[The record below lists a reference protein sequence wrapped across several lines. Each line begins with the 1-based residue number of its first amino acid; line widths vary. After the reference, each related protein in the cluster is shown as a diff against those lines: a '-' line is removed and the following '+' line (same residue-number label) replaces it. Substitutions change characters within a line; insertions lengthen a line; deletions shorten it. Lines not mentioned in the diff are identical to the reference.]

1 MVIPLISLI
10 LLCPL
15 AAFAIFGLLSLAKL
29 RFPRQDYLSTA
40 AMLIG
45 LVCSLL
51 LLQEVVPEPAPHTVE
66 WISLGSVTFSMGFY
80 LDSVTAIMLIVVT
93 LVSSLV
99 HIFSIGYMH
108 GDARYPRFFAFLSLF
123 SFSMLFL
130 VVSDNLLGIYIGW
143 ELVGLCS
150 YLLIGFWF
158 EKDSAANACK
168 KAFLTTRVGD
178 IGMFIG
184 MMMLF
189 TKFRTLSLYGEGGIF
204 ALAASL
210 TTGDMVWLSIAGVLI
225 FCGAIGKSAQVPLHT
240 WLPDA
245 MEGPTPV
252 SALIHAATMVAA
264 GVYLTARMFPILTET
279 SSLVIAYVGGI
290 TALIAATIAIVRFD
304 IKRVLAYSTISQ
316 LGYMMLGIGAGS
328 YVAGLF
334 HLTTH
339 AFFKALLFLGSGSV
353 IHAFH
358 AMHAHHSGDEHAS
371 HDSGHEHGDH
381 GVADGVAGAP
391 QSGETTL
398 SGSDIPADQDMRN
411 MGGLRRKMPITFATM
426 LIATLSISGVPFI
439 FSGFWSKD
447 AILGG
452 VLERAMEWGSV
463 HHYILFG
470 IALFAAGITAF
481 YMFRLI
487 FMTFFGEPRNQ
498 EMHDMAHESPK
509 VMTVPLIVLAL
520 LSFPVVNIL
529 WFNDAY
535 VTPPA
540 QPHLHAPQH
549 AGIIDDSIVTET
561 QQREKVAGAPQSGE
575 TTLFA
580 FGFSK
585 APTSFFG
592 ISEAVAAEEGEH
604 DTHAEEGHHS
614 PAHKIAMV
622 LSICVAGLGILFS
635 WLFYHKRT
643 LSAESVATSFRPLYN
658 LFWHK
663 YYFDEF
669 YNGVLV
675 ALTVWKARLFAQFDG
690 SVVDGIVNGVGR
702 LTRDI
707 LAAFIGFFDNR
718 VVDGTVNRVAQVT
731 WAVGGRIRRIQTGA
745 IQTYLF
751 VVLAGIVLLILIFRA
766 L

>member
-1 MVIPLISLI
+1 MVVPLISII
-10 LLCPL
+10 LLSPL
-15 AAFAIFGLLSLAKL
+15 VAFAIFALSGLAK
-29 RFPRQDYLSTA
+29 RSFPRQDLLSTA
-40 AMLIG
+40 AMLIA
-45 LVCSLL
+45 LVCSFFLL
-51 LLQEVVPEPAPHTVE
+51 RDVVPDPEPLAVDWVSIGEIT
-66 WISLGSVTFSMGFY
+66 ISMGFY
-80 LDSVTAIMLIVVT
+80 LDSVTVIMLIVVT

-108 GDARYPRFFAFLSLF
+108 GDPRYPRFFAYLSLF

-189 TKFRTLSLYGEGGIF
+189 KKFNTFSLYDGTQDGIF
-204 ALAASL
+204 TLAAAQL
-210 TTGDMVWLSIAGVLI
+210 TTGDMVWLSIAGILI

-264 GVYLTARMFPILTET
+264 GVYLTARMFPILTVS

-290 TALIAATIAIVRFD
+290 TAIVAATIAIVRFD
-304 IKRVLAYSTISQ
+304 IKRVLAYSTVSQ
-316 LGYMMLGIGAGS
+316 LGYMMLAIGAGS

-358 AMHAHHSGDEHAS
+358 AMHSHS
-371 HDSGHEHGDH
+371 HDEAHADDEAHEHDDHSLVHEHG
-381 GVADGVAGAP
+381 
-391 QSGETTL
+391 SE
-398 SGSDIPADQDMRN
+398 IPPDQDMRN
-411 MGGLRRKMPITFATM
+411 MGGLRRKMPITFITM
-426 LIATLSISGVPFI
+426 LIATLSISGVPFV

-447 AILGG
+447 KILAG
-452 VLERAMEWGSV
+452 VLGRAMEWNSI

-470 IALFAAGITAF
+470 IALLAACITAF

-498 EMHDMAHESPK
+498 EMHNMAHESPW
-509 VMTVPLIVLAL
+509 VMTAPLIILAV
-520 LSFPVVNIL
+520 LSFPVVNHL
-529 WFNDAY
+529 WFNKNY
-535 VTPPA
+535 VIPPE
-540 QPHLHAPQH
+540 QHHLAAPQH
-549 AGIIDDSIVTET
+549 AYVSPDTKTGD
-561 QQREKVAGAPQSGE
+561 AN
-575 TTLFA
+575 
-580 FGFSK
+580 FGFS
-585 APTSFFG
+585 FFG
-592 ISEAVAAEEGEH
+592 VSDAQAADEAGGKNGEKADEAYHIHKRAH
-604 DTHAEEGHHS
+604 D
-614 PAHKIAMV
+614 IAMA
-622 LSICVAGLGILFS
+622 LSIIVAGLGILLS
-635 WLFYHKRT
+635 WLFYHRRRF
-643 LSAESVATSFRPLYN
+643 SAESVATTFRPVYN

-669 YNGVLV
+669 YDGVLV
-675 ALTVWKARLFAQFDG
+675 ALTVWKSRLFARFDL
-690 SVVDGIVNGVGR
+690 SVIDGIVNGVSTV
-702 LTRDI
+702 TRRVF
-707 LAAFIGFFDNR
+707 AAFIGFFDNS
-718 VVDGTVNRVAQVT
+718 VVDGIVNRVAEVT
-731 WAVGGRIRRIQTGA
+731 WAAGGRIRRIQTGA

-751 VVLAGIVLLILIFRA
+751 VVIGGIVLIILIFRA

>member
-1 MVIPLISLI
+1 MIVPLISII

-15 AAFAIFGLLSLAKL
+15 AAFAVFGLLGLANR

-40 AMLIG
+40 AMLVA
-45 LVCSLL
+45 LACSFLL
-51 LLQEVVPEPAPHTVE
+51 LREVVPSPEAHTVD
-66 WISLGSVTFSMGFY
+66 WLSLGGVTFSMGFY
-80 LDSVTAIMLIVVT
+80 LDSVTVIMLIVVT

-99 HIFSIGYMH
+99 HIFSMGYMH
-108 GDARYPRFFAFLSLF
+108 GDPRYPRFFAYLSLF

-178 IGMFIG
+178 VGMFIG

-189 TKFRTLSLYGEGGIF
+189 TKFDTLSLYGEGGIF
-204 ALAASL
+204 AQAAAQL
-210 TTGDMVWLSIAGVLI
+210 TTADMIWLSIAGVLI
-225 FCGAIGKSAQVPLHT
+225 FCGAIGKSAQMPLHT

-290 TALIAATIAIVRFD
+290 TALVAATIAIVRFD

-316 LGYMMLGIGAGS
+316 LGYMMLAIGAGS

-358 AMHAHHSGDEHAS
+358 AMHAHGHDDHDEHA
-371 HDSGHEHGDH
+371 DEH
-381 GVADGVAGAP
+381 ADEHSEDA
-391 QSGETTL
+391 ETEHVL
-398 SGSDIPADQDMRN
+398 GSEIPADQDMRN
-411 MGGLRRKMPITFATM
+411 MGGLRHKMPITFITM

-447 AILGG
+447 AVLAG
-452 VLERAMEWGSV
+452 VLGRAMEWSSV
-463 HHYILFG
+463 HHYILF
-470 IALFAAGITAF
+470 IMALSAAGITAF

-498 EMHDMAHESPK
+498 EMHNMAHESPK
-509 VMTVPLIVLAL
+509 SMTMPLIILAVLSL
-520 LSFPVVNIL
+520 PIVNIL
-529 WFNDAY
+529 WFNESY
-535 VTPPA
+535 VKPPP
-540 QPHLHAPQH
+540 QPHLHAPTH
-549 AGIIDDSIVTET
+549 AQIVPDTKT
-561 QQREKVAGAPQSGE
+561 GGTGLAFS
-575 TTLFA
+575 LF
-580 FGFSK
+580 GV
-585 APTSFFG
+585 
-592 ISEAVAAEEGEH
+592 SEAVAAEEDAGH
-604 DTHAEEGHHS
+604 GTHGDDGHHGHG
-614 PAHKIAMV
+614 PAHTIAMV
-622 LSICVAGLGILFS
+622 LSIIVAGLGIFLS
-635 WLFYHKRT
+635 WLFYHRRT
-643 LSAESVATSFRPLYN
+643 LSAESVATTFRPVYN

-669 YNGVLV
+669 YDGVLV
-675 ALTVWKARLFAQFDG
+675 ALTVWKSRLFAQFDG
-690 SVVDGIVNGVGR
+690 SVVDGIVNGVGTV
-702 LTRDI
+702 TRDI
-707 LAAFIGFFDNR
+707 LAAFVGFFDNS
-718 VVDGTVNRVAQVT
+718 VVDGLVNRVAQVT
-731 WAVGGRIRRIQTGA
+731 WAIGGRIRRIQTGA

>member
-1 MVIPLISLI
+1 MTVPLISLI

-15 AAFAIFGLLSLAKL
+15 AAFAVFGLLGLANR
-29 RFPRQDYLSTA
+29 RFPRQDYLSAA
-40 AMLIG
+40 AMLIA
-45 LVCSLL
+45 LACSFLL
-51 LLQEVVPEPAPHTVE
+51 LREVVPEPEAHTVN
-66 WISLGSVTFSMGFY
+66 WISLGDVTFSMGFY
-80 LDSVTAIMLIVVT
+80 LDSVTVIMLIVVT

-99 HIFSIGYMH
+99 HIFSMGYMH
-108 GDARYPRFFAFLSLF
+108 GDPRYPRFFAYLSLF

-178 IGMFIG
+178 VGMFIG

-189 TKFRTLSLYGEGGIF
+189 AKFKTLSLYGEGGIF
-204 ALAASL
+204 ALAASQL

-225 FCGAIGKSAQVPLHT
+225 FCGAIGKSAQMPLHT

-290 TALIAATIAIVRFD
+290 TALVAATIAIVRFD

-316 LGYMMLGIGAGS
+316 LGYMMLAIGAGS

-358 AMHAHHSGDEHAS
+358 AMHAHEHDDEHA
-371 HDSGHEHGDH
+371 HGHSED
-381 GVADGVAGAP
+381 A
-391 QSGETTL
+391 ETGHVL
-398 SGSDIPADQDMRN
+398 GSEIPPDQDMRN
-411 MGGLRRKMPITFATM
+411 MGGLRHKMPITFITM

-447 AILGG
+447 AILAG
-452 VLERAMEWGSV
+452 VLGRAMEWSSV
-463 HHYILFG
+463 HHYILF
-470 IALFAAGITAF
+470 IMALSAAGITAF

-498 EMHDMAHESPK
+498 EMHEMAHESPLS
-509 VMTVPLIVLAL
+509 MTVPLLILAL
-520 LSFPVVNIL
+520 LSLPVVNTL
-529 WFNDAY
+529 WFNADY
-535 VTPPA
+535 VEPPP
-540 QPHLHAPQH
+540 QPHLHAPTH
-549 AGIIDDSIVTET
+549 A
-561 QQREKVAGAPQSGE
+561 QVAPDTKTGGTGFALS
-575 TTLFA
+575 LF
-580 FGFSK
+580 GV
-585 APTSFFG
+585 
-592 ISEAVAAEEGEH
+592 SEAVAAEE
-604 DTHAEEGHHS
+604 DTGHGTQDAHGDDGHHGHGA
-614 PAHKIAMV
+614 AHTIAMV
-622 LSICVAGLGILFS
+622 LSICVAGLGIFLS
-635 WLFYHKRT
+635 WLFYHRRT
-643 LSAESVATSFRPLYN
+643 LSAESVATTFRPVYN

-669 YNGVLV
+669 YDGVLV

-690 SVVDGIVNGVGR
+690 SVVDGIVNGVGVV
-702 LTRDI
+702 TRDI
-707 LAAFIGFFDNR
+707 LAAFVGFFDNR
-718 VVDGTVNRVAQVT
+718 VVDGFVNRVAQVT
-731 WAVGGRIRRIQTGA
+731 WTIGGRIRRIQTGA

-751 VVLAGIVLLILIFRA
+751 VVLAGIVLLILIFRV

>member
-1 MVIPLISLI
+1 MVVLLISLI

-15 AAFAIFGLLSLAKL
+15 AAFAIFGLLGLAKQS
-29 RFPRQDYLSTA
+29 FPRQDYLSTA
-40 AMLIG
+40 AMLIA

-51 LLQEVVPEPAPHTVE
+51 LLQEVVPDPEPHTVQ
-66 WISLGSVTFSMGFY
+66 WLSLGSVTFSMGFY

-99 HIFSIGYMH
+99 HIFSMGYMH
-108 GDARYPRFFAFLSLF
+108 GDPRYPRFFAFLSLF

-158 EKDSAANACK
+158 EKDSAADACK

-178 IGMFIG
+178 VGMFIG

-189 TKFRTLSLYGEGGIF
+189 TKFDTLSLYGEGGIF
-204 ALAASL
+204 AQAAAQLS
-210 TTGDMVWLSIAGVLI
+210 TGDMVWLSIAGVLI
-225 FCGAIGKSAQVPLHT
+225 FCGAVGKSAQVPLHT

-279 SSLVIAYVGGI
+279 SSLVIAYIGGI

-304 IKRVLAYSTISQ
+304 IKRVLAYSTVSQ
-316 LGYMMLGIGAGS
+316 LGYMMLGIGVGS

-358 AMHAHHSGDEHAS
+358 AMHGHGHDEH
-371 HDSGHEHGDH
+371 GHEHDDH
-381 GVADGVAGAP
+381 DTHGQEHEEAH
-391 QSGETTL
+391 
-398 SGSDIPADQDMRN
+398 GSEHVLGSEIPPDQDMRN
-411 MGGLRRKMPITFATM
+411 MGGLRHKMPITFITM

-447 AILGG
+447 AILAG
-452 VLERAMEWGSV
+452 VLGRAMEWNSV
-463 HHYILFG
+463 HHYLLFG
-470 IALFAAGITAF
+470 MALFAAGITAF

-509 VMTVPLIVLAL
+509 SMTVPLLVLAV
-520 LSFPVVNIL
+520 LSFPVVNTL
-529 WFNDAY
+529 WFNADY
-535 VTPPA
+535 VKPPA
-540 QPHLHAPQH
+540 QPHLHAPTH
-549 AGIIDDSIVTET
+549 AHVSPDS
-561 QQREKVAGAPQSGE
+561 KVGDAGL
-575 TTLFA
+575 T
-580 FGFSK
+580 FSL
-585 APTSFFG
+585 FG
-592 ISEAVAAEEGEH
+592 ISEAVAAEEGGD
-604 DTHAEEGHHS
+604 DTHGAHGDDAHHGHG
-614 PAHKIAMV
+614 PAHTIAMV
-622 LSICVAGLGILFS
+622 LSIIVAGLGILLS
-635 WLFYHKRT
+635 WLFYHRRT
-643 LSAESVATSFRPLYN
+643 LSAASVATTFRPLYT

-675 ALTVWKARLFAQFDG
+675 AVTVWKSRLFAQFDG
-690 SVVDGIVNGVGR
+690 TIVDGIVNGVGKV
-702 LTRDI
+702 TRDI
-707 LAAFIGFFDNR
+707 LAAFVGIFDNR
-718 VVDGTVNRVAQVT
+718 VVDGFVNRVAEVT
-731 WAVGGRIRRIQTGA
+731 WSIGGRVRRIQTGA

-751 VVLAGIVLLILIFRA
+751 VVLAGIVLLILIFRV

>member
-15 AAFAIFGLLSLAKL
+15 AAFAIFGVLGLAK
-29 RFPRQDYLSTA
+29 RSFPRQDYLSTA
-40 AMLIG
+40 AMLIA

-51 LLQEVVPEPAPHTVE
+51 LLQDVVPDPEPHTVK
-66 WISLGSVTFSMGFY
+66 WLSLGSVTFSMGFY

-99 HIFSIGYMH
+99 HIFSMGYMH
-108 GDARYPRFFAFLSLF
+108 GDPRYPRFFAFLSLF

-178 IGMFIG
+178 VGMFIG

-189 TKFRTLSLYGEGGIF
+189 TKFDTLSLYGEGGIF
-204 ALAASL
+204 AQAASQL
-210 TTGDMVWLSIAGVLI
+210 NTSDMVWLSIAGVLI
-225 FCGAIGKSAQVPLHT
+225 FCGAVGKSAQVPLHT

-290 TALIAATIAIVRFD
+290 TAIIAATIAIVRFD
-304 IKRVLAYSTISQ
+304 IKRVLAYSTVSQ
-316 LGYMMLGIGAGS
+316 LGYMMLGIGVGS

-358 AMHAHHSGDEHAS
+358 AMHAHAHDDEH
-371 HDSGHEHGDH
+371 GHEDEHKHDENH
-381 GVADGVAGAP
+381 ASEHV
-391 QSGETTL
+391 L
-398 SGSDIPADQDMRN
+398 GSEIPPDQDMRN
-411 MGGLRRKMPITFATM
+411 MGGLRHKMPITFLTM

-452 VLERAMEWGSV
+452 VLDRAMQWNSV
-463 HHYILFG
+463 HHYLLFG

-509 VMTVPLIVLAL
+509 TMTVPLIILAV
-520 LSFPVVNIL
+520 LSFPVVNTL
-529 WFNDAY
+529 WFNADY
-535 VTPPA
+535 VKPPE
-540 QPHLHAPQH
+540 QHHLQ
-549 AGIIDDSIVTET
+549 
-561 QQREKVAGAPQSGE
+561 
-575 TTLFA
+575 
-580 FGFSK
+580 
-585 APTSFFG
+585 APTHAHVSPDSKFGEAGLSFSLFG
-592 ISEAVAAEEGEH
+592 ISEAVAAEESGH
-604 DTHAEEGHHS
+604 DTHGAHGDDGHHGHG
-614 PAHKIAMV
+614 PAHTIAMV
-622 LSICVAGLGILFS
+622 LSIIVAGLGILLS
-635 WLFYHKRT
+635 WLFYHKRS
-643 LSAESVATSFRPLYN
+643 LSAESIATTFRPVYN
-658 LFWHK
+658 VFWHK

-669 YNGVLV
+669 YDGVLV
-675 ALTVWKARLFAQFDG
+675 AVTVWKSRLFAQFDG
-690 SVVDGIVNGVGR
+690 TIVDGIVNGVGKV
-702 LTRDI
+702 TRDI
-707 LAAFIGFFDNR
+707 LATFVGVFDNR
-718 VVDGTVNRVAQVT
+718 IVDGFVNRIAQVT
-731 WAVGGRIRRIQTGA
+731 WSIGGRVRRIQTGA

>member
-1 MVIPLISLI
+1 MIVPLISLI

-15 AAFAIFGLLSLAKL
+15 AAFAIFGLLGLANR

-40 AMLIG
+40 AMLVA
-45 LVCSLL
+45 LVCSFLL
-51 LLQEVVPEPAPHTVE
+51 LREVVPTPEPHTVN
-66 WISLGSVTFSMGFY
+66 WISLGGVTFSMGFY
-80 LDSVTAIMLIVVT
+80 LDSVTVIMLIVVT

-99 HIFSIGYMH
+99 HIFSMGYMH
-108 GDARYPRFFAFLSLF
+108 GDPRYPRFFAYLSLF

-178 IGMFIG
+178 VGMFIG

-189 TKFRTLSLYGEGGIF
+189 TKFDTLALYGEGGIF
-204 ALAASL
+204 AQAAAQLS
-210 TTGDMVWLSIAGVLI
+210 TADMVWLSIAGVLI
-225 FCGAIGKSAQVPLHT
+225 FCGAIGKSAQMPLHT

-290 TALIAATIAIVRFD
+290 TALVAATIAIVRFD

-316 LGYMMLGIGAGS
+316 LGYMMLAIGAGS

-358 AMHAHHSGDEHAS
+358 AMHAHGHDDEHAHAPAHSQDS
-371 HDSGHEHGDH
+371 HQQESGTSPDT
-381 GVADGVAGAP
+381 
-391 QSGETTL
+391 SLLTTE
-398 SGSDIPADQDMRN
+398 SRQPTAIPEIPPDQDMRN
-411 MGGLRRKMPITFATM
+411 MGGLRHKMPITFVTM

-452 VLERAMEWGSV
+452 VLGRAMEWNSV
-463 HHYILFG
+463 HHYILF
-470 IALFAAGITAF
+470 IMALSAAGITAF

-509 VMTVPLIVLAL
+509 SMTVPLLILAA
-520 LSFPVVNIL
+520 LSLPVVNIL
-529 WFNDAY
+529 WFNEAY
-535 VTPPA
+535 VKPPP

-549 AGIIDDSIVTET
+549 AYVSPDSNTGGKGYTV
-561 QQREKVAGAPQSGE
+561 S
-575 TTLFA
+575 LF
-580 FGFSK
+580 GV
-585 APTSFFG
+585 
-592 ISEAVAAEEGEH
+592 SEAAAAEEDGGH
-604 DTHAEEGHHS
+604 DTHGAHGDDGHHGHG
-614 PAHKIAMV
+614 PAHTIAMV
-622 LSICVAGLGILFS
+622 LSICVAGLGIFFS
-635 WLFYHKRT
+635 WLFYHRRT
-643 LSAESVATSFRPLYN
+643 LSAESVATTFRPVYN

-669 YNGVLV
+669 YDGVLV

-690 SVVDGIVNGVGR
+690 SVVDGIVNGVGVG
-702 LTRDI
+702 TRDF
-707 LAAFIGFFDNR
+707 LAAFVGLFDNH
-718 VVDGTVNRVAQVT
+718 VVDGLVNRVAQVT

>member
-1 MVIPLISLI
+1 MIVPLISLI

-15 AAFAIFGLLSLAKL
+15 AAFAVFGLSGLANR

-40 AMLIG
+40 AMLAA
-45 LVCSLL
+45 LVCSFLL
-51 LLQEVVPEPAPHTVE
+51 LREVVPNPESHTVN
-66 WISLGSVTFSMGFY
+66 WISLGGVTFSMGFY
-80 LDSVTAIMLIVVT
+80 LDSVTVIMLIVVT

-99 HIFSIGYMH
+99 HIFSMGYMH
-108 GDARYPRFFAFLSLF
+108 GDPRYPRFFAYLSLF

-178 IGMFIG
+178 VGMFIG

-189 TKFRTLSLYGEGGIF
+189 TKFKTLSLYGDDGIF
-204 ALAASL
+204 ALAANL
-210 TTGDMVWLSIAGVLI
+210 NTGDMVWLSIAGILI
-225 FCGAIGKSAQVPLHT
+225 FCGAIGKSAQMPLHT

-279 SSLVIAYVGGI
+279 SSLVIAYIGGI
-290 TALIAATIAIVRFD
+290 TALVAATIAIVRFD

-316 LGYMMLGIGAGS
+316 LGYMMLAIGAGS

-358 AMHAHHSGDEHAS
+358 AMHAHGHDDEHD
-371 HDSGHEHGDH
+371 HDHEHGEDH
-381 GVADGVAGAP
+381 D
-391 QSGETTL
+391 SEHIL
-398 SGSDIPADQDMRN
+398 GSEIPADQDMRN
-411 MGGLRRKMPITFATM
+411 MGGLRHKMPITFITM

-452 VLERAMEWGSV
+452 VLGRAMEWNSV
-463 HHYILFG
+463 HHYILF
-470 IALFAAGITAF
+470 IMALSAAGITAF

-498 EMHDMAHESPK
+498 EMHDMAHESPLS
-509 VMTVPLIVLAL
+509 MTVPLLILAVLSL
-520 LSFPVVNIL
+520 PVVNTL
-529 WFNDAY
+529 WFNSNY
-535 VTPPA
+535 VKPPA

-549 AGIIDDSIVTET
+549 AYHSPDSKTGG
-561 QQREKVAGAPQSGE
+561 QGVALS
-575 TTLFA
+575 LF
-580 FGFSK
+580 GV
-585 APTSFFG
+585 
-592 ISEAVAAEEGEH
+592 SEAVAAEEDGGH
-604 DTHAEEGHHS
+604 DTHGAHGDDGHHGHG
-614 PAHKIAMV
+614 PAHTIAMV
-622 LSICVAGLGILFS
+622 LSICVAGLGIFLS
-635 WLFYHKRT
+635 WLFYHRRT
-643 LSAESVATSFRPLYN
+643 LSAESVATTFRPIHN

-669 YNGVLV
+669 YDGVLV

-690 SVVDGIVNGVGR
+690 SVVDGIVNGVGVV
-702 LTRDI
+702 TRDF
-707 LAAFIGFFDNR
+707 LAVFTGAFDNR
-718 VVDGTVNRVAQVT
+718 VVDGIVNRVAQIT

-766 L
+766 F

>member
-1 MVIPLISLI
+1 MVVLLISLI

-15 AAFAIFGLLSLAKL
+15 AAFAIFGLLGLAKW

-40 AMLIG
+40 AMLIA

-51 LLQEVVPEPAPHTVE
+51 LLQEVVPDPEPHTVQ
-66 WISLGSVTFSMGFY
+66 WLSLGSVTFSMGFY

-99 HIFSIGYMH
+99 HIFSMGYMH
-108 GDARYPRFFAFLSLF
+108 GDPRYPRFFAFLSLF

-158 EKDSAANACK
+158 EKDSAADACK

-178 IGMFIG
+178 VGMFIG

-189 TKFRTLSLYGEGGIF
+189 TKFDTLSLYGEGGIF
-204 ALAASL
+204 VEAASKL
-210 TTGDMVWLSIAGVLI
+210 NTGDMVWLSVAGVLI
-225 FCGAIGKSAQVPLHT
+225 FCGAVGKSAQVPLHT

-279 SSLVIAYVGGI
+279 SSLVIAYIGGI
-290 TALIAATIAIVRFD
+290 TAIIAATIAIVRFD
-304 IKRVLAYSTISQ
+304 IKRVLAYSTVSQ
-316 LGYMMLGIGAGS
+316 LGYMMLGIGVGS

-358 AMHAHHSGDEHAS
+358 AMHAHEHDDEH
-371 HDSGHEHGDH
+371 GHEHGDH
-381 GVADGVAGAP
+381 DTHGHEHSEDHDPEHVLGA
-391 QSGETTL
+391 E
-398 SGSDIPADQDMRN
+398 IPPDQDMRN
-411 MGGLRRKMPITFATM
+411 MGGLRHKMPITFITM

-447 AILGG
+447 AILAG
-452 VLERAMEWGSV
+452 VLGRAMEWNSV
-463 HHYILFG
+463 HHYLLFG
-470 IALFAAGITAF
+470 MALFAAGITAF

-509 VMTVPLIVLAL
+509 SMTVPLLVLAV
-520 LSFPVVNIL
+520 LSFPVVNTL
-529 WFNDAY
+529 WFNADY
-535 VTPPA
+535 VKPPE
-540 QPHLHAPQH
+540 QPHLHAPTH
-549 AGIIDDSIVTET
+549 AHVSPNS
-561 QQREKVAGAPQSGE
+561 KVGDAGL
-575 TTLFA
+575 T
-580 FGFSK
+580 FSL
-585 APTSFFG
+585 FG
-592 ISEAVAAEEGEH
+592 ISEAVAAEESAD
-604 DTHAEEGHHS
+604 DTLGAHGDDAHHGHG
-614 PAHKIAMV
+614 PAHTIAMV
-622 LSICVAGLGILFS
+622 LSIIVAGLGILLS
-635 WLFYHKRT
+635 WLFYHRRT
-643 LSAESVATSFRPLYN
+643 LSAESVATTFRPLYN

-669 YNGVLV
+669 YDGVLV
-675 ALTVWKARLFAQFDG
+675 AVTVWKSRLFAQFDG
-690 SVVDGIVNGVGR
+690 TIVDGIVNGVGKV
-702 LTRDI
+702 TRDI
-707 LAAFIGFFDNR
+707 LAAFVGIFDNR
-718 VVDGTVNRVAQVT
+718 IVDGLVNRVAEVT
-731 WAVGGRIRRIQTGA
+731 WSIGGRVRRIQTGA

>member
-1 MVIPLISLI
+1 MVVPLISLI

-15 AAFAIFGLLSLAKL
+15 AAFAIFGLLGLANR
-29 RFPRQDYLSTA
+29 RFPRQDYLSTI
-40 AMLIG
+40 AMLVA
-45 LVCSLL
+45 LVCSFLL
-51 LLQEVVPEPAPHTVE
+51 LREVVPNPEPHTLN
-66 WISLGSVTFSMGFY
+66 WISLGGVTFSMGFY
-80 LDSVTAIMLIVVT
+80 LDSVTVIMLIVVT

-99 HIFSIGYMH
+99 HIFSMGYMH
-108 GDARYPRFFAFLSLF
+108 GDPRYPRFFAYLSLF

-178 IGMFIG
+178 VGMFIG

-189 TKFRTLSLYGEGGIF
+189 TKFDTLSLYGEGGIF
-204 ALAASL
+204 AQAAAQLS
-210 TTGDMVWLSIAGVLI
+210 TADMVWLSIAGVLI
-225 FCGAIGKSAQVPLHT
+225 FCGAIGKSAQMPLHT

-290 TALIAATIAIVRFD
+290 TAIVAATIAIVRFD

-316 LGYMMLGIGAGS
+316 LGYMMLAIGAGS

-358 AMHAHHSGDEHAS
+358 AMHAHAHDDEHDHAHEHEQGD
-371 HDSGHEHGDH
+371 HDAHGHEHGEDS
-381 GVADGVAGAP
+381 D
-391 QSGETTL
+391 SGYIL
-398 SGSDIPADQDMRN
+398 GSEIPPDQDMRN
-411 MGGLRRKMPITFATM
+411 MGGLRHKMPITFVTM

-447 AILGG
+447 KILAG
-452 VLERAMEWGSV
+452 VLGRAMEWSSV
-463 HHYILFG
+463 HHYILF
-470 IALFAAGITAF
+470 IMALSAAGITAF

-498 EMHDMAHESPK
+498 EMHEMAHESPK
-509 VMTVPLIVLAL
+509 SMTVPLIVLAV
-520 LSFPVVNIL
+520 LSFPVVNTL
-529 WFNDAY
+529 WFNKDY
-535 VTPPA
+535 VKPPP

-549 AGIIDDSIVTET
+549 AYLAPDSKTGG
-561 QQREKVAGAPQSGE
+561 QSVALS
-575 TTLFA
+575 LF
-580 FGFSK
+580 GV
-585 APTSFFG
+585 
-592 ISEAVAAEEGEH
+592 SEAVAAEEDSAHG
-604 DTHAEEGHHS
+604 DDGHHGHG
-614 PAHKIAMV
+614 PAHTIAMV
-622 LSICVAGLGILFS
+622 LSIIVAGLGIFLS
-635 WLFYHKRT
+635 WLFYHRRT
-643 LSAESVATSFRPLYN
+643 LSAESVATTFRPIYN

-669 YNGVLV
+669 YDGVLV
-675 ALTVWKARLFAQFDG
+675 ALTVWKSRLFAQFDG
-690 SVVDGIVNGVGR
+690 SVVDGIINGVGTV
-702 LTRDI
+702 TRDI
-707 LAAFIGFFDNR
+707 LAAFVGFFDNR
-718 VVDGTVNRVAQVT
+718 VVDGFVNRVAQVT
-731 WAVGGRIRRIQTGA
+731 WAVGGRVRRIQTGA

-751 VVLAGIVLLILIFRA
+751 VVLAGIVLLILIFRV

>member
-1 MVIPLISLI
+1 MIVPLISLI

-15 AAFAIFGLLSLAKL
+15 AAFAIFGLLGLANR

-40 AMLIG
+40 AMLVA
-45 LVCSLL
+45 LVCSFLL
-51 LLQEVVPEPAPHTVE
+51 LREVVPTPEPHTVN
-66 WISLGSVTFSMGFY
+66 WISLGGVTFSMGFY
-80 LDSVTAIMLIVVT
+80 LDSVTVIMLIVVT

-99 HIFSIGYMH
+99 HIFSMGYMH
-108 GDARYPRFFAFLSLF
+108 GDPRYPRFFAYLSLF

-178 IGMFIG
+178 VGMFIG

-189 TKFRTLSLYGEGGIF
+189 TKFDTLSLYGEGGIF
-204 ALAASL
+204 ARAAAQLS
-210 TTGDMVWLSIAGVLI
+210 TADMVWLSIAGVLI
-225 FCGAIGKSAQVPLHT
+225 FCGAIGKSAQMPLHT

-290 TALIAATIAIVRFD
+290 TALVAATIAIVRFD

-316 LGYMMLGIGAGS
+316 LGYMMLAIGAGS

-358 AMHAHHSGDEHAS
+358 AMHAHGHDDEHEHAHPHSQDS
-371 HDSGHEHGDH
+371 HQQESGTSPDT
-381 GVADGVAGAP
+381 
-391 QSGETTL
+391 SLLTTE
-398 SGSDIPADQDMRN
+398 SRQPTAIPEIPPDQDMRN
-411 MGGLRRKMPITFATM
+411 MGGLRHKMPITFITM

-452 VLERAMEWGSV
+452 VLGRAMEWNSV
-463 HHYILFG
+463 HHYILF
-470 IALFAAGITAF
+470 IMALSAAGITAF

-509 VMTVPLIVLAL
+509 SMTVPLLILAA
-520 LSFPVVNIL
+520 LSLPVVNIL
-529 WFNDAY
+529 WFNEAY
-535 VTPPA
+535 VKPPP

-549 AGIIDDSIVTET
+549 AYVSPDSNTGGKGYTV
-561 QQREKVAGAPQSGE
+561 S
-575 TTLFA
+575 LF
-580 FGFSK
+580 GV
-585 APTSFFG
+585 
-592 ISEAVAAEEGEH
+592 SEAAAAEEEGGH
-604 DTHAEEGHHS
+604 DTEGAHGDDGHHGHG
-614 PAHKIAMV
+614 PAHMIAMV
-622 LSICVAGLGILFS
+622 LSICVAGLGIFFS
-635 WLFYHKRT
+635 WLFYQRQT
-643 LSAESVATSFRPLYN
+643 WSAESVATTFRPIYN

-669 YNGVLV
+669 YDGVLV
-675 ALTVWKARLFAQFDG
+675 ALTVWKSRLFAQFDG
-690 SVVDGIVNGVGR
+690 SVVDGIVNGVGTV
-702 LTRDI
+702 TRDF
-707 LAAFIGFFDNR
+707 LAAFVGLFDNR
-718 VVDGTVNRVAQVT
+718 VVDGLVNRVAQVT

>member
-1 MVIPLISLI
+1 MVVPLISLI

-15 AAFAIFGLLSLAKL
+15 AAFAFFGLLGLANKH
-29 RFPRQDYLSTA
+29 FPRQDYLSTA
-40 AMLIG
+40 AMLIA
-45 LVCSLL
+45 LACSFLL
-51 LLQEVVPEPAPHTVE
+51 LREVVPKPEPHTVD
-66 WISLGSVTFSMGFY
+66 WLSLGGVTFSMGFY
-80 LDSVTAIMLIVVT
+80 LDSVTVIMLIVVT

-99 HIFSIGYMH
+99 HIFSMGYMH
-108 GDARYPRFFAFLSLF
+108 GDPRYPRFFAYLSLF

-158 EKDSAANACK
+158 EKNSAADACK

-178 IGMFIG
+178 VGMFIG

-189 TKFRTLSLYGEGGIF
+189 TKFQTLSLYGEGGIF
-204 ALAASL
+204 ALAANL
-210 TTGDMVWLSIAGVLI
+210 NTGDMVWLSIAGVLI
-225 FCGAIGKSAQVPLHT
+225 FCGAIGKSAQMPLHT

-264 GVYLTARMFPILTET
+264 GVYLTARMFPLLTET

-290 TALIAATIAIVRFD
+290 TALVAATIALVRFD

-316 LGYMMLGIGAGS
+316 LGYMMLAIGAGS

-358 AMHAHHSGDEHAS
+358 AMHAHDDEHDHEHADGDNDA
-371 HDSGHEHGDH
+371 HAHEHGEEH
-381 GVADGVAGAP
+381 I
-391 QSGETTL
+391 L
-398 SGSDIPADQDMRN
+398 GSEIPPDQDMRN
-411 MGGLRRKMPITFATM
+411 MGGLRHKMPITFVTM

-452 VLERAMEWGSV
+452 VLGRAMEWNSV

-470 IALFAAGITAF
+470 MALFAAGITAF

-498 EMHDMAHESPK
+498 EMHEMAHESPRS
-509 VMTVPLIVLAL
+509 MTVPLLILAA
-520 LSFPVVNIL
+520 LSLPVVNIL
-529 WFNDAY
+529 WFNETY
-535 VTPPA
+535 VKPPP

-549 AGIIDDSIVTET
+549 AYLSPDSNMGG
-561 QQREKVAGAPQSGE
+561 KGY
-575 TTLFA
+575 TLSL
-580 FGFSK
+580 FGV
-585 APTSFFG
+585 
-592 ISEAVAAEEGEH
+592 SEAVAAEEEGGH
-604 DTHAEEGHHS
+604 GTDGTHADDAHHGHG
-614 PAHKIAMV
+614 PAHTIAMV
-622 LSICVAGLGILFS
+622 LSICVAGLGIFLS
-635 WLFYHKRT
+635 WLFYHRRT
-643 LSAESVATSFRPLYN
+643 LSAESVATTFRPLYN

-669 YNGVLV
+669 YDGVLV
-675 ALTVWKARLFAQFDG
+675 ALTVWKARLLAQFDS
-690 SVVDGIVNGVGR
+690 SVVDGIVNGVGFV
-702 LTRDI
+702 TRDV
-707 LAAFIGFFDNR
+707 LATFTGAFDNR
-718 VVDGTVNRVAQVT
+718 VVDGIVNRVAQVT

-751 VVLAGIVLLILIFRA
+751 VVLAGIVLLILIFRV

>member
-1 MVIPLISLI
+1 MVVLLISII

-15 AAFAIFGLLSLAKL
+15 AAFAVFGLLGLGNRS
-29 RFPRQDYLSTA
+29 FQRQDYLSTA
-40 AMLIG
+40 AMLIA
-45 LVCSLL
+45 LVCSFLL
-51 LLQEVVPEPAPHTVE
+51 LGEIAPDPEPQTVD
-66 WISLGSVTFSMGFY
+66 WISLGGVTFSMGFY

-99 HIFSIGYMH
+99 HIFSMGYMH
-108 GDARYPRFFAFLSLF
+108 GDPRYPRFFAYLSLF

-158 EKDSAANACK
+158 EKNSAADACK

-178 IGMFIG
+178 VGMFIG

-189 TKFRTLSLYGEGGIF
+189 TKFKTLSLYGEGGIF
-204 ALAASL
+204 ALVASL
-210 TTGDMVWLSIAGVLI
+210 NTGDMVWLSIAGVLI

-279 SSLVIAYVGGI
+279 SSLVIAYIGGI

-358 AMHAHHSGDEHAS
+358 AMHAHAHDDENDHADDT
-371 HDSGHEHGDH
+371 HGHEHDDHALVHDH
-381 GVADGVAGAP
+381 G
-391 QSGETTL
+391 SE
-398 SGSDIPADQDMRN
+398 IPPDQDMRN
-411 MGGLRRKMPITFATM
+411 MGGLRHKMPITFVTM
-426 LIATLSISGVPFI
+426 LVATLSISGVPFV

-452 VLERAMEWGSV
+452 VLGRAMEWNSV
-463 HHYILFG
+463 HHYLLFG
-470 IALFAAGITAF
+470 IALCAAGITAF

-509 VMTVPLIVLAL
+509 SMTVPLLILAVLSL
-520 LSFPVVNIL
+520 PVVNIL
-529 WFNDAY
+529 WFNEGY
-535 VTPPA
+535 VKPPE

-549 AGIIDDSIVTET
+549 AYASPDSKMDEARVTL
-561 QQREKVAGAPQSGE
+561 S
-575 TTLFA
+575 LF
-580 FGFSK
+580 GV
-585 APTSFFG
+585 
-592 ISEAVAAEEGEH
+592 SEAGAAEESGH
-604 DTHAEEGHHS
+604 DTHGAHADDGHHGPG
-614 PAHKIAMV
+614 PAHTIAMI
-622 LSICVAGLGILFS
+622 LSICAAGLGIFLS

-643 LSAESVATSFRPLYN
+643 LSAESVATTFRPLYN

-690 SVVDGIVNGVGR
+690 TVVDGIVNGVGKV
-702 LTRDI
+702 TRDF
-707 LAAFIGFFDNR
+707 LAVFIGVFDNR
-718 VVDGTVNRVAQVT
+718 VVDGMVNRVAEVT
-731 WAVGGRIRRIQTGA
+731 WAIGGKVRRIQTGA

>member
-1 MVIPLISLI
+1 MVVPLISII
-10 LLCPL
+10 LLAPL
-15 AAFAIFGLLSLAKL
+15 AAFTIFALFGLAK
-29 RFPRQDYLSTA
+29 RSFPRQDILSTA
-40 AMLIG
+40 AMLVALG
-45 LVCSLL
+45 CSLYL
-51 LLQEVVPEPAPHTVE
+51 LNETSDPKPLTVE
-66 WISLGSVTFSMGFY
+66 WLSLGSITLSMGFY
-80 LDSVTAIMLIVVT
+80 LDSVTVIMLIVVT

-108 GDARYPRFFAFLSLF
+108 GDPRYPRFFAFLSLF

-178 IGMFIG
+178 VGMFIG

-189 TKFRTLSLYGEGGIF
+189 KQFDTLSLYGTDGIF
-204 ALAASL
+204 EAVRTLEAGQIA
-210 TTGDMVWLSIAGVLI
+210 WLSAAGILI
-225 FCGAIGKSAQVPLHT
+225 FCGAVGKSAQVPLHT

-264 GVYLTARMFPILTET
+264 GVYLVARMFPILTPS

-290 TALIAATIAIVRFD
+290 TAIVAATIAIVRFD
-304 IKRVLAYSTISQ
+304 IKRVLAYSTVSQ
-316 LGYMMLGIGAGS
+316 LGFMMLALGAGS

-358 AMHAHHSGDEHAS
+358 AMHAHHDEEHADDNEDEHDNHS
-371 HDSGHEHGDH
+371 LVHEHG
-381 GVADGVAGAP
+381 
-391 QSGETTL
+391 SE
-398 SGSDIPADQDMRN
+398 IPPDQDMRN
-411 MGGLRRKMPITFATM
+411 MGGLRRKMPFTFFTM
-426 LIATLSISGVPFI
+426 LIATLSISGVPFV

-452 VLERAMEWGSV
+452 VLERAMGWNSV

-470 IALFAAGITAF
+470 VVLLAAGITAF

-498 EMHDMAHESPK
+498 EMHDMAHESPW
-509 VMTVPLIVLAL
+509 VMVVPLLILAA
-520 LSFPVVNIL
+520 LSLPVVNKW
-529 WFNDAY
+529 WFKEGYINKPYQAH
-535 VTPPA
+535 VHEPTHA
-540 QPHLHAPQH
+540 QLRP
-549 AGIIDDSIVTET
+549 DSKTGDT
-561 QQREKVAGAPQSGE
+561 N
-575 TTLFA
+575 
-580 FGFSK
+580 FGFSN
-585 APTSFFG
+585 FG
-592 ISEAVAAEEGEH
+592 ISEAEAAEEEGGH
-604 DTHAEEGHHS
+604 DTEHADDAHHGHG
-614 PAHKIAMV
+614 PAHTIAMV
-622 LSICVAGLGILFS
+622 LSIIVAGLGILLS
-635 WLFYHKRT
+635 WLFYHKRRFT
-643 LSAESVATSFRPLYN
+643 AESVATTFRPVYT
-658 LFWHK
+658 LFWNK

-675 ALTVWKARLFAQFDG
+675 ALTVWKSRLFAKFDL
-690 SVVDGIVNGVGR
+690 SIIDGIVNGVATI
-702 LTRDI
+702 TRAI
-707 LAAFIGFFDNR
+707 FAAFIGFFDNR
-718 VVDGTVNRVAQVT
+718 VIDGIVNRVAKVI
-731 WAVGGRIRRIQTGA
+731 WSVGGRVRRIQTGA

-751 VVLAGIVLLILIFRA
+751 VVLGGIVLIILIFRV

>member
-1 MVIPLISLI
+1 MTVSLISLI

-15 AAFAIFGLLSLAKL
+15 AAFVVFGLLGLANR

-40 AMLIG
+40 AMLIA
-45 LVCSLL
+45 LACSFLL
-51 LLQEVVPEPAPHTVE
+51 LREVVPEPEAHTVN
-66 WISLGSVTFSMGFY
+66 WVSLGSVTFSMGFY

-99 HIFSIGYMH
+99 HIFSMGYMH
-108 GDARYPRFFAFLSLF
+108 GDPRYPRFFAYLSLF

-178 IGMFIG
+178 VGMFIG

-189 TKFRTLSLYGEGGIF
+189 TKFQTLSLYGEGGIF
-204 ALAASL
+204 ALAASQL

-225 FCGAIGKSAQVPLHT
+225 FCGAIGKSAQMPLHT

-290 TALIAATIAIVRFD
+290 TAIVAATIAIVRFD
-304 IKRVLAYSTISQ
+304 IKRVLAYSTVSQ
-316 LGYMMLGIGAGS
+316 LGYMMLAIGAGS

-353 IHAFH
+353 FHAFH
-358 AMHAHHSGDEHAS
+358 AMHTHAHDDEHE
-371 HDSGHEHGDH
+371 HVHGDSDTHAHEHEHGDH
-381 GVADGVAGAP
+381 DAHTHEQGEDHD
-391 QSGETTL
+391 SGHVL
-398 SGSDIPADQDMRN
+398 GSEIPPDQDMRN
-411 MGGLRRKMPITFATM
+411 MGGLRHKMPITFITM

-447 AILGG
+447 KILAG
-452 VLERAMEWGSV
+452 VLGRAMEWNSV
-463 HHYILFG
+463 HHYILFV
-470 IALFAAGITAF
+470 IALLAAGITAF

-498 EMHDMAHESPK
+498 EMHDMAHESPLS
-509 VMTVPLIVLAL
+509 MTVPLIVLAL
-520 LSFPVVNIL
+520 LSFPIVNTL
-529 WFNDAY
+529 WFNKDY
-535 VTPPA
+535 VKPPQ
-540 QPHLHAPQH
+540 QPHLHAPTH
-549 AGIIDDSIVTET
+549 AQI
-561 QQREKVAGAPQSGE
+561 APDTKTGGTGLALS
-575 TTLFA
+575 LF
-580 FGFSK
+580 GV
-585 APTSFFG
+585 
-592 ISEAVAAEEGEH
+592 SEAVAAEEDAGHSTQDAHGDDEH
-604 DTHAEEGHHS
+604 HGA
-614 PAHKIAMV
+614 AHTAHTIAMV
-622 LSICVAGLGILFS
+622 LSICVAGLGILLS
-635 WLFYHKRT
+635 WLFYHRRT
-643 LSAESVATSFRPLYN
+643 LSAESVATTFRPVYN

-669 YNGVLV
+669 YDGVLV

-690 SVVDGIVNGVGR
+690 SVVDGIVNGVGVV
-702 LTRDI
+702 TRDI
-707 LAAFIGFFDNR
+707 LAAFVGFFDNR
-718 VVDGTVNRVAQVT
+718 VVDGLVNRVAKVT

-751 VVLAGIVLLILIFRA
+751 VLLAGIV
-766 L
+766 